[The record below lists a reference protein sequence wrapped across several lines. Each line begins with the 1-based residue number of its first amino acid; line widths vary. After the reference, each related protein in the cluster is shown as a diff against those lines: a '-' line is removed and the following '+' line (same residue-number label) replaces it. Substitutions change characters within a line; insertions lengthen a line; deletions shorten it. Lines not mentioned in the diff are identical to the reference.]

1 MQIHAYAAHQAKD
14 KLAPWDYQKP
24 DLKPND
30 VEVKISHCGICHSDI
45 HLIDDD
51 WKMSRFPLVPGHEV
65 VGTVTQTGSAV
76 SLLKSGDRVGIGWQS
91 GSCGTCEW
99 CVSGQDNMCSKA
111 QPTCV
116 GRHGGF
122 ADSIITSE
130 RFAFKLPDNLE
141 SESAA
146 PLLCAGVTVF
156 SPYRLYQVKEGM
168 KVAVLGIG
176 GLGHLAVQFAN
187 KLGFETTAIS
197 GSPDKAT
204 EAKELGA
211 HHFLLNSDPAE
222 LKSKANSFDFILTT
236 VSASLDWM
244 PYMNMLRPNGKLCFV
259 GATGG
264 NITVPTGL
272 LLGRQKSICG
282 SNIGGVKVMNEMLEF
297 AAKHQVVAKTEV
309 MPMNQVN
316 DAIEKVRHNQARYR
330 MVLETGGK

>member
-1 MQIHAYAAHQAKD
+1 MFHAYAAHQAKD
-14 KLAPWDYQKP
+14 KLTPWDYPKP
-24 DLKPND
+24 ELKSTE
-30 VEVKISHCGICHSDI
+30 VEVQISHCGICHSDI

-65 VGTVTQTGSAV
+65 VGIVTETGSAV
-76 SLLKSGDRVGIGWQS
+76 SLLKVGDRVGIGWQS

-99 CVSGQDNMCSKA
+99 CLAGQENMCSRA

-122 ADSIITSE
+122 ADRIVTSE
-130 RFAFKLPDNLE
+130 RFAFKLPENLD
-141 SESAA
+141 SENAA

-168 KVAVLGIG
+168 KVGVLGIG
-176 GLGHLAVQFAN
+176 GLGHLAVQFAS

-197 GSPDKAT
+197 GSPDK
-204 EAKELGA
+204 EAEAMALGA
-211 HHFLLNSDPAE
+211 HHFLSNSDQSA
-222 LKSKANSFDFILTT
+222 LRSKANSFDFILST

-264 NITVPTGL
+264 SITVPTGM

-282 SNIGGVKVMNEMLEF
+282 SNIGGVKIMNEMLEF

-309 MPMNQVN
+309 LPMDQVN
-316 DAIEKVRHNQARYR
+316 VALDKVRQNKARYR
-330 MVLETGGK
+330 MVLKAGGK